1 MPRRWSALEQELR
14 VSRGPL
20 LAGVD
25 EVGRGPLG
33 GPVVAC
39 AVVMPAEA
47 RAIRGVDDSKALLGP
62 QREKLAKRIQERAL
76 AVGIGAASVR
86 EIDRINIYHAS
97 VLAIRRAITRLAV
110 APHHV
115 LIDGNPIRS
124 LGIEHTAV
132 VGGDACCHSIACA
145 SIVAKVTRDR
155 LMRALARRHPHYRWE
170 TNVGYGTAE
179 HHAGLASHGITAHH
193 RRSFTPVAQLT
204 LAFEVAPPAEAP
216 ALADALQDVLVPEPE
231 SLHDVFSPEPAVLQ
245 DVLPPEPTVPQD
257 VLPPEPTS

>member
-1 MPRRWSALEQELR
+1 VREA
-14 VSRGPL
+14 RGPL

-25 EVGRGPLG
+25 EVGRGPLA

-39 AVVMPAEA
+39 AVIMPPDA
-47 RAIRGVDDSKALLGP
+47 RAIRGVDDSKELDGP
-62 QREKLAKRIQERAL
+62 DRERLSTRIRERAL
-76 AVGIGAASVR
+76 CLAIGAASVR

-97 VLAIRRAITRLAV
+97 VLAIRRAIARLPV

-124 LGIEHTAV
+124 LGVEHTAV

-170 TNVGYGTAE
+170 TNVGYGTPD

-193 RRSFTPVAQLT
+193 RRSFSPVQLA
-204 LAFEVAPPAEAP
+204 LALTVAPPDEAP
-216 ALADALQDVLVPEPE
+216 AVAAALQDILAPEPE
-231 SLHDVFSPEPAVLQ
+231 P
-245 DVLPPEPTVPQD
+245 
-257 VLPPEPTS
+257 

>member
-1 MPRRWSALEQELR
+1 MARDRWKPIERDLR
-14 VSRGPL
+14 KTIGPMI
-20 LAGVD
+20 AGVD
-25 EVGRGPLG
+25 EVGRGPLA

-39 AVVMPAEA
+39 AVLMPPDA
-47 RAIRGVDDSKALLGP
+47 RAIRGVDDSKALVGL

-76 AVGIGAASVR
+76 AIGIGAASVR

-97 VLAIRRAITRLAV
+97 VLAIRRAITRLSV
-110 APHHV
+110 MPHHV
-115 LIDGNPIRS
+115 LIDGNPIRT

-193 RRSFTPVAQLT
+193 RRSFTPVAQLN
-204 LAFEVAPPAEAP
+204 LALEVAPPEEAP
-216 ALADALQDVLVPEPE
+216 PLADALQDILASEPTALPDVLAPE
-231 SLHDVFSPEPAVLQ
+231 STL
-245 DVLPPEPTVPQD
+245 
-257 VLPPEPTS
+257 